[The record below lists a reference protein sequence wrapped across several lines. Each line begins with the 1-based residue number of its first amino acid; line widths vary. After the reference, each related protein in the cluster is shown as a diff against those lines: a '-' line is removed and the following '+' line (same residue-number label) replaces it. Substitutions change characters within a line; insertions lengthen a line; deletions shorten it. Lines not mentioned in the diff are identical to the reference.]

1 MKKST
6 IAIAAVGVVGLL
18 VIGTALATTASNGN
32 GTGDGGHFQWAKQM
46 WNKFMYR
53 HHERVQAR
61 EDAMKNMTEV
71 SGILSYE
78 NGTYYVGSQAVSFG
92 PEWFLENMTARSDY
106 DMDGGYE
113 TMKEELEGLEGTE
126 VTIMG
131 IMKDDIVNAFY
142 INGIWYRNPVRM
154 PQEISEITGILEY
167 TNGSYKIG
175 NQTIFFGPA
184 RMLFNKVARSDYDR
198 DGQMES
204 MYYELQ
210 GLLGKE
216 VTLDGF
222 YKGDVFVP
230 AHIDGMWYRGM
241 PAHR

>member
-18 VIGTALATTASNGN
+18 VMGTALATTASNGN
-32 GTGDGGHFQWAKQM
+32 GTDDGGHFQWAKQM
-46 WNKFMYR
+46 FGKFMHR
-53 HHERVQAR
+53 HQERVQAR
-61 EDAMKNMTEV
+61 ENAMENMTEI
-71 SGILSYE
+71 SGVLLYE
-78 NGTYYVGSQAVSFG
+78 NGTYYVNDQAVSFG
-92 PEWFLENMTARSDY
+92 PEWLLENMTARSDY
-106 DMDGGYE
+106 DRDGTYE
-113 TMKEELEGLEGTE
+113 AMKEEIEGLEGTE

-131 IMKDDIVNAFY
+131 IMKNYTINAFY

-154 PQEISEITGILEY
+154 PDEIFEITGVLEY
-167 TNGSYKIG
+167 GNGSYTVDG
-175 NQTIFFGPA
+175 QEIFFGPA
-184 RMLFNKVARSDYDR
+184 RALFNRVARSDYDG

-204 MYYELQ
+204 IYYELD

-222 YKGDVFVP
+222 YNGDAFMPV
-230 AHIDGMWYRGM
+230 HIDGMWYRGV